1 MTVPAHDA
9 DPTAPETTALETTA
23 LETLRRAVADLPRVD
38 EAPDERF
45 DAAEDAAR
53 FEAVH
58 DALVAVLADVD
69 RT

>member
-1 MTVPAHDA
+1 MTEHGDALAGLRDAVAALPHGGAGEDA
-9 DPTAPETTALETTA
+9 D
-23 LETLRRAVADLPRVD
+23 
-38 EAPDERF
+38 F
-45 DAAEDAAR
+45 DAAEHATR

>member
-9 DPTAPETTALETTA
+9 DPTAPEPTA
-23 LETLRRAVADLPRVD
+23 LETLRRAAADLPRSD
-38 EAPDERF
+38 EAPAERF
-45 DAAEDAAR
+45 DAAEDTAR